1 MNMIQRAIALSGRAD
16 IGDTKLSAEVS
27 RLLRSPSFLASQIFN
42 FVAPSARRERVEIVA
57 LLAYDKPIS
66 NRAIPARQLQD
77 AVKWFEYAI
86 WNTLEYVL
94 VSRAREKAACRKKAA

>member
-1 MNMIQRAIALSGRAD
+1 MNVIERVIALSGRAD
-16 IGDTKLSAEVS
+16 CTDKALVAEVS
-27 RLLRSPSFLASQIFN
+27 RRLKNPSFLAAYIFD
-42 FVAPSARRERVEIVA
+42 FIAPSARRERVEIVA

-94 VSRAREKAACRKKAA
+94 VSRAREKAACRKKAT

>member
-1 MNMIQRAIALSGRAD
+1 MNVIERVIALSGRAD
-16 IGDTKLSAEVS
+16 PADKLLVAEVT
-27 RLLRSPSFLASQIFN
+27 RLLRSPSFLAAQIFN
-42 FVAPSARRERVEIVA
+42 FVASSARRERVEIVA

-66 NRAIPARQLQD
+66 NRVIPARQLQD

-94 VSRAREKAACRKKAA
+94 VSRAREKAACQKKAA